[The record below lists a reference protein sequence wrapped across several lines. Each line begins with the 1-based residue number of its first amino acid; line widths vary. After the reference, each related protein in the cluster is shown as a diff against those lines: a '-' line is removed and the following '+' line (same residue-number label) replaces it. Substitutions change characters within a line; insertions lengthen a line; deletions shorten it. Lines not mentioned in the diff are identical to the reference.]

1 LYRVATTKE
10 MRKTAAA
17 PPWREKAKEKEKYE
31 RARLRATNEPGK
43 TPTMYVP
50 PPSSSRQAHSHYKG
64 DSPFDIDPELRYTFQ
79 RNFQFLRRVFSIDTL
94 VRPLPAPLGQSVA
107 RNLGFF
113 TRIFTQFFDPKG
125 IENAQKSLGLGEE
138 SKVRNVR

>member
-1 LYRVATTKE
+1 

-17 PPWREKAKEKEKYE
+17 PPWREKAKEKDKYE

-50 PPSSSRQAHSHYKG
+50 PPPSSRQAHSHYKG